1 MADDLK
7 KAIRS
12 RQARVGIIG
21 LGYVGMPLALAA
33 AEAGFP
39 VVGLDTSRELLAR
52 LRKGMHESVDLDQ
65 RSLRKFIRDKAIRV
79 THQPEVIRDCDIVCI
94 CVPTPLTANQEPVL
108 DYVKEAS
115 RVVASALGRRSRRQ
129 VLVILESTSF
139 PGTTHDVVL
148 PILERGGANL
158 CREFHLVFSPERIDP
173 GNKKWTLT
181 NTPKLVGG
189 ERKCCTALG
198 ASFYRQFVQEVIT
211 LSSPAAAEMAKM
223 LENVFRAV
231 NIALANELWMM
242 CDRMGLDVWEV
253 IEAASTKPFGFMPF
267 YPGPGLG
274 GHCIPVDPFYLAYKA
289 REFDFLSEFIELAG
303 KINMN
308 MPYFVL
314 EMIARSLDKVHKSVR
329 GSKVLVLGVSYK
341 NDVGDTRNSPAI
353 KIIQLLRTRGA
364 RVIYHDPHVPELP
377 IEGGVMR
384 SVALTAQLLAKVDLV
399 LIHTAH
405 TGVDYRMIEDC
416 EALVVDTRNVLKRRG

>member
-7 KAIRS
+7 KAIHS

-39 VVGLDTSRELLAR
+39 VTGLDSSRELLAK
-52 LRKGMHESVDLDQ
+52 LKKGLHDSVDLDQ
-65 RSLRKFIRDKAIRV
+65 QSLRRLLREREIKI
-79 THQPEVIRDCDIVCI
+79 TSQPEAIKECNIICI
-94 CVPTPLTANQEPVL
+94 CVPTPLTANREPVL
-108 DYVKEAS
+108 EHVEEAS
-115 RVVASALGRRSRRQ
+115 RVIAGALAHRRGWP

-148 PILERGGANL
+148 PILERGGAKL
-158 CREFHLVFSPERIDP
+158 DRDFHLVFSPERIDP
-173 GNKKWTLT
+173 GNKRWTLT

-303 KINMN
+303 KINMS

-314 EMIARSLDKVHKSVR
+314 EMIVRALDRAHKSVR
-329 GSKVLVLGVSYK
+329 GSRILVLGVSYK
-341 NDVGDTRNSPAI
+341 SDVGDTRNTPAI
-353 KIIQLLRTRGA
+353 KIIQLLQARGA
-364 RVIYHDPHVPELP
+364 RVVYHDPYVPELP
-377 IEGGVMR
+377 VEGKVMR
-384 SVALTAQLLAKVDLV
+384 SAALTPRLLEKVDLV

-405 TGVDYRMIEDC
+405 SGVDYRLIKDSKVP
-416 EALVVDTRNVLKRRG
+416 VVDTRNVMKR